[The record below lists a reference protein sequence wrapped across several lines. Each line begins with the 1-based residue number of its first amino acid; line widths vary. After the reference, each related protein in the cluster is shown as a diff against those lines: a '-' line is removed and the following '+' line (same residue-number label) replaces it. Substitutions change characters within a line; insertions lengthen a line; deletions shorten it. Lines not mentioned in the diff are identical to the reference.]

1 LKKRNKKERARYDI
15 KIGAK
20 DADARVS
27 PTDMAGTIEFP
38 FALLMSAAESEKE
51 RFSDEL
57 PGVSTV
63 PGDLG
68 GSGLYKDVCLCNASS
83 FFGLRSWDCSLIVLN
98 MRLVCERE
106 RERWAEQRRGGEREK
121 K

>member
-1 LKKRNKKERARYDI
+1 MTRAKLSFQNVVLYEDKKNAGGFRKSGIKRERNKDNKR
-15 KIGAK
+15 GAK
-20 DADARVS
+20 DASS
-27 PTDMAGTIEFP
+27 PTDMAGTTEFP

-68 GSGLYKDVCLCNASS
+68 GSGLYRDVCLCNANN
-83 FFGLRSWDCSLIVLN
+83 FFGLRSWDCSLIVLRI
-98 MRLVCERE
+98 RLV
-106 RERWAEQRRGGEREK
+106 
-121 K
+121 